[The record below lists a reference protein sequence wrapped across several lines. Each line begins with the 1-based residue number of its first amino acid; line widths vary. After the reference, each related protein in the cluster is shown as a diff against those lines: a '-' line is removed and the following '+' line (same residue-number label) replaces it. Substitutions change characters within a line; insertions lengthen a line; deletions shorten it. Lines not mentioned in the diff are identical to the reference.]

1 MSSRAPYGASV
12 QQEIHSLKVRLD
24 FKVAWILRI
33 IVPMQFIHCCCF
45 FKWRMVHAPI
55 RKQRRLNIKT

>member
-24 FKVAWILRI
+24 FKVAWMLRI
-33 IVPMQFIHCCCF
+33 NCANAIHSLLLF
-45 FKWRMVHAPI
+45 F
-55 RKQRRLNIKT
+55 LNGEWCMHPSGSKEG